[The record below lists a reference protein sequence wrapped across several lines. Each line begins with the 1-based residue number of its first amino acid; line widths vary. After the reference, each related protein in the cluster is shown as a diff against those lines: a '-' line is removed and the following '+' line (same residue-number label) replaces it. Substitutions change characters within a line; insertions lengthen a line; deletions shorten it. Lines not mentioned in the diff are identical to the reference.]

1 MKGLSAFL
9 GTLLLGCF
17 AARVNARDEITCKSP
32 DGQFGLGYAAAGNL
46 AIVETRMH
54 RVAADLGPD
63 APFSE
68 TYLLWSADSQRVA
81 YFSDN
86 GKTMV
91 GSTRVFFRRGEA
103 FHEIEL
109 PELPDPKPSAP
120 AAPDASHEQT
130 VRRVEPIRWL
140 KSSELV
146 LENELQ
152 NRSWGRI
159 ALEITVGFDQEQS
172 AFIGKAEPQE
182 TSIIDYLVQL
192 PMRTFEAPSLDT
204 LRFLRGKRGTVIDKK
219 NGYIRCL
226 GDGGQGDFEVA
237 LFRDRNGRPLLVVS
251 TGNTEEG
258 KWTFLQFFD
267 LGTDGK
273 MDRLP
278 DSIFPLADSGR
289 GDDDGQGSR
298 KWRFE
303 LPRYG
308 KTILVRN
315 PTSGKTL
322 RKITWNGEKFLKDE

>member
-1 MKGLSAFL
+1 MKALSTFL
-9 GTLLLGCF
+9 ALLLWGCF
-17 AARVNARDEITCKSP
+17 AARINADDETTGKSP
-32 DGQFGLGYAAAGNL
+32 DGQFALGHPADGNL
-46 AIVETRMH
+46 AIVETRTH

-63 APFSE
+63 AFE

-81 YFSDN
+81 YFN
-86 GKTMV
+86 ENAETMV
-91 GSTRVFFRRGEA
+91 GSTRVFFRRGQA
-103 FHEIEL
+103 FDEIEL
-109 PELPDPKPSAP
+109 PELPAPKPSAP

-152 NRSWGRI
+152 NRGWGRI
-159 ALEITVGFDQEQS
+159 ALEITVGFDEEQS
-172 AFIGKAEPQE
+172 AFIDKAEPQE

-226 GDGGQGDFEVA
+226 GDGGQGDFGVA
-237 LFRDRNGRPLLVVS
+237 LFRYRNGRPLLVVS
-251 TGNTEEG
+251 TGNTDDTEVR
-258 KWTFLQFFD
+258 KWTFLQFFG

-289 GDDDGQGSR
+289 GDDGQGSR

-315 PTSGKTL
+315 PSSGKTL
-322 RKITWNGEKFLKDE
+322 RKIIWNGEKFQNDK